1 MNEFQK
7 DLIDKY
13 LKAFHQS
20 KDQYENMPQGVPLKE
35 QVYMERRYEYDRLFV
50 ADLISMYLGKDVRDN
65 VYRDVYNTKNAKE
78 LIDKGGQL
86 LTKKEYDRIKP
97 YARKLCSATMKV
109 RVRISPSKMRDECP
123 DIATLE
129 KKINSELKK
138 ITGYDDYDIIGY
150 LSADIPSIQGFN
162 DLIKA
167 RKIKNE

>member
-13 LKAFHQS
+13 LKAFHRS
-20 KDQYENMPQGVPLKE
+20 KDQYEHMPQGVPLKE

-50 ADLISMYLGKDVRDN
+50 ADLISMYLGKDVSN
-65 VYRDVYNTKNAKE
+65 DVYKDVYDTKNAKK
-78 LIDKGGQL
+78 LIDKQ
-86 LTKKEYDRIKP
+86 LTKEQYDRIKP

-109 RVRISPSKMRDECP
+109 HVQIPPSKMRDECP
-123 DIATLE
+123 DIAALE

-150 LSADIPSIQGFN
+150 LSADLPSIQGFN

-167 RKIKNE
+167 RKIKYE